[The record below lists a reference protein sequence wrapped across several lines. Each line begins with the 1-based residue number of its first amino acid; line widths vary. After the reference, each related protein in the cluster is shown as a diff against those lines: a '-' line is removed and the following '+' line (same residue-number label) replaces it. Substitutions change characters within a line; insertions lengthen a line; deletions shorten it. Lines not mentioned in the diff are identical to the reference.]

1 MSKTNTNKAAKA
13 DDNKQEL
20 KSKSVYVRGAICD
33 VMFGKR
39 SFKKGGDKVDKYRIS
54 IKAEREDM
62 DKLAEAA
69 EPYYE
74 DTDDKWLPKW
84 LTDPEAREYLNLA
97 SNYDI
102 PAGMRGADKTIEEL
116 GNLYQYVNEHG
127 NVNGSKCVIMLTLK
141 PGAVYPSS
149 ILLKEIQHKT
159 MADMFA
165 DYDEDD
171 EADELPFT

>member
-1 MSKTNTNKAAKA
+1 MSKAKTTKAAKA
-13 DDNKQEL
+13 DDSKQEL
-20 KSKSVYVRGAICD
+20 KSKSIYVRGAICD
-33 VMFGKR
+33 VMYGKR
-39 SFKKGGDKVDKYRIS
+39 RFKKGRDKEDKYRIS

-74 DTDDKWLPKW
+74 DTDDQFIPKW

-102 PAGMRGADKTIEEL
+102 PAGMRGADKTIEDL
-116 GNLYQYVNEHG
+116 GKLYEYVSDNG

-141 PGAVYPSS
+141 PGAIYPSS
-149 ILLKEIQHKT
+149 ILLKEIQHKSI
-159 MADMFA
+159 ADMFA
-165 DYDEDD
+165 GYDEDD
-171 EADELPFT
+171 EAEELPFN

>member
-1 MSKTNTNKAAKA
+1 MAKTNTNKAAKA

-33 VMFGKR
+33 VMYGKR

-69 EPYYE
+69 KPYYA
-74 DTDDKWLPKW
+74 DTEEKFLPKW
-84 LTDPEAREYLNLA
+84 FIDPEAREYLNLA

-102 PAGMRGADKTIEEL
+102 PAGRRGDDKTIEEL
-116 GNLYQYVNEHG
+116 GKLQEYVDDNG
-127 NVNGSKCVIMLTLK
+127 NINGSKCVIMLTLK

-149 ILLKEIQHKT
+149 ILLKEIQHKS

-171 EADELPFT
+171 EAEELPFT